1 MRWNDEIT
9 LLSARDAWQDDEGAW
24 HEGDRSERVVYCN
37 HGTLGLMTMSQLH
50 SSEVRITSGES
61 VPEAGL
67 REMHVVY
74 VREVDYEGEDQV
86 VFHGKE
92 MEVIATTSEG
102 ENLKMI
108 IRRRLGND

>member
-1 MRWNDEIT
+1 
-9 LLSARDAWQDDEGAW
+9 
-24 HEGDRSERVVYCN
+24 
-37 HGTLGLMTMSQLH
+37 
-50 SSEVRITSGES
+50 
-61 VPEAGL
+61 
-67 REMHVVY
+67 MHVVY